1 MKSMRGHT
9 DEYASRAR
17 NAKVRLRGAALLEF
31 ALVSFAFYLLFAG
44 TVAIGRWIYTQ
55 QAAQDVAR
63 FAAREMA
70 LYPLPPAIT
79 FADALDQPEFRL
91 AVYDETQ
98 LVIDLDAIPLG
109 TTLDEFV
116 AQLPPVNRALVPL
129 MLTSRVDV
137 NGEIRN
143 LLHMP
148 GVITDSPDPAS
159 PTGLT
164 VMIPRVAYDE
174 TGTEIVDPVLQEV
187 LDEVVPN
194 SFSLDP
200 TIVNADGLVHLRLN
214 VPFQS
219 AALSAYVP
227 RAPEPG
233 DEPINQVV
241 LANDPVAGAN
251 ILGSGP
257 NGTGAYSGT
266 QGLGSQFAL
275 GRRVRPF
282 RRLVSP
288 QALFRREVF
297 R

>member
-1 MKSMRGHT
+1 MKSLHRNIEQT
-9 DEYASRAR
+9 RPTAR
-17 NAKVRLRGAALLEF
+17 TAREQCRGAALLEF

-55 QAAQDVAR
+55 QSAQDVAR

-70 LYPLPPAIT
+70 LYPLPATTT
-79 FADALDQPEFRL
+79 FGQALADTDFRM
-91 AVYDETQ
+91 AVYDETR
-98 LVIDLDAIPLG
+98 LIIDLDAIPLG
-109 TTLDEFV
+109 MDLDDIV
-116 AQLPPVNRALVPL
+116 GQLPPVNRAMVPL
-129 MLTSRVDV
+129 MITSRVDV
-137 NGEIRN
+137 DGDIRN

-148 GVITDSPDPAS
+148 GMITDSADPAS

-164 VMIPRVAYDE
+164 VVVPQVGYDE
-174 TGTEIVDPVLQEV
+174 AGAELVDPVPSPV
-187 LDEVVPN
+187 LEEVVPGR
-194 SFSLDP
+194 FELP
-200 TIVNADGLVHLRLN
+200 GEGIVHLRLN

-227 RAPEPG
+227 SAPEPG
-233 DEPINQVV
+233 ADPINQSV
-241 LANDPVAGAN
+241 LAQDPVAGAN

-257 NGTGAYSGT
+257 DGTGAYAGT

-282 RRLVSP
+282 RRLVTP

-297 R
+297 DLSTP

>member
-1 MKSMRGHT
+1 MRSMENCVRQFGSQT
-9 DEYASRAR
+9 ENANASR
-17 NAKVRLRGAALLEF
+17 RGAALLEF

-70 LYPLPPAIT
+70 LYPMPPNTT
-79 FADALDQPEFRL
+79 FGQALADPGFRQ
-91 AVYDETQ
+91 AVFDETQ
-98 LVIDLDAIPLG
+98 LVVDLDAIPLG
-109 TTLDEFV
+109 MTLDDIV
-116 AQLPPVNRALVPL
+116 VQLPPVNRALVPL

-137 NGEIRN
+137 NGEVRN

-148 GVITDSPDPAS
+148 GLITDTPDPAS

-174 TGTEIVDPVLQEV
+174 DGTEVVDPLLQPVLE
-187 LDEVVPN
+187 EVVPN
-194 SFSLDP
+194 SFSLDVAL
-200 TIVNADGLVHLRLN
+200 VNADGLVHLRLN

-227 RAPEPG
+227 RVLEPG
-233 DEPINQVV
+233 ADPINQAV
-241 LANDPVAGAN
+241 LAEDPVAGAN

-257 NGTGAYSGT
+257 DGTGAYSGT

-275 GRRVRPF
+275 GQRVRPF

-288 QALFRREVF
+288 QALFRREVIQ
-297 R
+297 